1 MALDKE
7 KVSQLW
13 LDCFGDLD
21 EETQE
26 NLYKQINKINELVG
40 LKKEVAEDENR

>member
-26 NLYKQINKINELVG
+26 ELFVTINKINKIER
-40 LKKEVAEDENR
+40 EE